1 MRARGKSAGVPAFRE
16 AAVTL
21 AIFADPPHH
30 VIFVERAAHLR
41 DHPGQIGLPG
51 GGVDPADGDD
61 RARTALRELEEE
73 LGIPPERVRI
83 VGRLPQ
89 IDQRVNNF
97 SVAPFVGIVRPHTR
111 IAIDESETAAVF
123 FVPLAAIVA
132 PGAVRD
138 GIEVFGELEIPTDVF
153 DYGDRHV
160 WGLTGRILRTF
171 VAAWND
177 GASGLRAAIE
187 AGLEG

>member
-1 MRARGKSAGVPAFRE
+1 MAPLRE

-30 VIFVERAAHLR
+30 VIFVERATHLR

-51 GGVDPADGDD
+51 GSVDPADGDD
-61 RARTALRELEEE
+61 RAVTALRELEEE
-73 LGIPPERVRI
+73 VGIPPHRVRL

-89 IDQRVNNF
+89 VIQRVNNF
-97 SVAPFVGIVRPHTR
+97 SVAPLVGIVQAGTR

-123 FVPLAAIVA
+123 TVPLAAIVA
-132 PGAVRD
+132 PGAVHE
-138 GIEVFGELEIPTDVF
+138 GIETFGELAIPTDIF

-171 VAAWND
+171 VTAWITD
-177 GASGLRAAIE
+177 ADGLRTAIE
-187 AGLEG
+187 AALDP